1 MLLLG
6 SAFLLMV
13 GIVLLMLAL
22 ALFTLQ
28 IWLKTI
34 INLCEG
40 QFIRGGLRLCLGI
53 LLVNLFFGS
62 GESYTSLYIT
72 IMVLA
77 VGAAI
82 GKFLWPYWQQHRA
95 ETAPSGPTLPPHS
108 SELITLHARVHRE
121 DDDGLSGAVAPSVA
135 AHRPRSRSH
144 DRRPGHVLRYRPIRP
159 R

>member
-77 VGAAI
+77 FAADI
-82 GKFLWPYWQQHRA
+82 GKYLLWWQQRRA
-95 ETAPSGPTLPPHS
+95 ETAPGDLTLPPHS
-108 SELITLHARVHRE
+108 PELITLHVRV
-121 DDDGLSGAVAPSVA
+121 DDDDYGLPGTVAPPVA
-135 AHRPRSRSH
+135 THRPRSRQH
-144 DRRPGHVLRYRPIRP
+144 DRRPGHVLRYRPARP

>member
-22 ALFTLQ
+22 AGFTLQ
-28 IWLKTI
+28 IWLKAI

-40 QFIRGGLRLCLGI
+40 QFIRGGLQLCLGI

-77 VGAAI
+77 FAADI
-82 GKFLWPYWQQHRA
+82 GKYLLWWRQRRA
-95 ETAPSGPTLPPHS
+95 ETAPGDPTLPPHS
-108 SELITLHARVHRE
+108 PKLITLHVHRDE
-121 DDDGLSGAVAPSVA
+121 DDDDGLAGAVTPPVA
-135 AHRPRSRSH
+135 AHRPRSRQH
-144 DRRPGHVLRYRPIRP
+144 DRRPGHVLRYRPAR
-159 R
+159 

>member
-62 GESYTSLYIT
+62 GENYAPLYIT

-77 VGAAI
+77 FAADI
-82 GKFLWPYWQQHRA
+82 GKYLLWWQQRRA
-95 ETAPSGPTLPPHS
+95 EMTPDDPHS
-108 SELITLHARVHRE
+108 PKLITLHVHQSDD
-121 DDDGLSGAVAPSVA
+121 DDDGIVSRSSVA
-135 AHRPRSRSH
+135 LPGARRRPRSRQH
-144 DRRPGHVLRYRPIRP
+144 DRPGHLLRRRP
-159 R
+159 RSD